1 MGPGSQA
8 LRKGRVSTAGQV
20 YLVTFATER
29 RQPHFREWDV
39 AADAAR
45 LIRAS
50 TAWQDSRLLAWVLM
64 PDHWH
69 GMVELGDGATLAG
82 CVRRLKGCSARILR
96 QQHPAIGWIWAS
108 GYHDHAIRGDEDLLE
123 TARYIVLNPVR
134 AGLASRVGDYPFWD
148 AVWLPR

>member
-1 MGPGSQA
+1 RRPHTSAASSRGRPGFSYPIPRLLPIPADRAVGEAAAMGPGSQA

-69 GMVELGDGATLAG
+69 GMVDLGDGATLAG
-82 CVRRLKGCSARILR
+82 CVGVLRGCSARILR
-96 QQHPAIGWIWAS
+96 WQHPASGWIWSS
-108 GYHDHAIRGDEDLLE
+108 G
-123 TARYIVLNPVR
+123 
-134 AGLASRVGDYPFWD
+134 
-148 AVWLPR
+148 